1 MDHSYAGTQK
11 SKSTLILSYIM
22 MLSGALLLAY
32 AFGAFRF
39 I

>member
-1 MDHSYAGTQK
+1 MNHSYARAQK

-32 AFGAFRF
+32 AFGAFNL